1 MQRGGALLSEG
12 GYGCVFH
19 PEITCKGKTTT
30 DTGYVSKIQRNDF
43 NARNEIEVGEIVADA
58 LTKSSSARSG
68 ASDRGERYF
77 APVISSCPIDV
88 RNLDATDKDKC
99 RMLKLKDVKEYLL
112 LKIRY
117 IDAEEFDVFLSQ
129 QQNSPLIFMTFISS
143 FNHLLR
149 SLEILHKAKV
159 VHNDL
164 KGGNIMY
171 DKSNSLPIIIDFGL
185 SIPIEKL
192 SNDSLH
198 NYFYMYVPDYYV
210 WAPEIHLINYLLHVN
225 AEPKADEL
233 KEVASACTKANAY
246 LRGMSPA
253 FKAQYEKACYK
264 ELLTYQGLSSNDA
277 LMRALMHWPTWDNY
291 SLSGEFLRLL
301 YYLTRNPGSGVLDNE
316 FVIFATQLLLMNIN
330 PDPAKRMGPSMSLKA
345 FNRFLYNQKID
356 RTSVFDEIIRNIA
369 ENKEGISASIRTANK
384 EMRLLSKKTRRVL

>member
-19 PEITCKGKTTT
+19 PEITCKGKATTN
-30 DTGYVSKIQRNDF
+30 TGYVSKIQRNDF
-43 NARNEIEVGEIVADA
+43 NARNEIEIGEIVMGT
-58 LTKSSSARSG
+58 LKKTSG
-68 ASDRGERYF
+68 AGKGASRRGERYF

-88 RNLDATDKDKC
+88 RNLDEDDMDKC
-99 RMLKLKDVKEYLL
+99 RMMKLKDVKEYLL

-129 QQNSPLIFMTFISS
+129 QQNSPLIFLTFISS

-149 SLEILHKAKV
+149 SLEILHGAKV

-225 AEPKADEL
+225 AEPDTAEL
-233 KEVASACTKANAY
+233 KDLANACVKSNAY
-246 LRGMSPA
+246 LRGLSPA
-253 FKAQYEKACYK
+253 FKAQYEKACYE
-264 ELLTYQGLSSNDA
+264 ELSTYQGLSSNDA
-277 LMRALMHWPTWDNY
+277 IMRALKHWPTWDNY

-301 YYLTRNPGSGVLDNE
+301 YYLTRSPGTGVLDNE
-316 FVIFATQLLLMNIN
+316 FVTFATQLLLRNIH
-330 PDPAKRMGPSMSLKA
+330 PDPRKRMGPSTSLKA

-356 RTSVFDEIIRNIA
+356 KVSVFDEIVENIA
-369 ENKEGISASIRTANK
+369 TNRKEIIASIRTANR
-384 EMRLLSKKTRRVL
+384 EMRLLSQKTRRVL

>member
-19 PEITCKGKTTT
+19 PEMTCKGKTTT
-30 DTGYVSKIQRNDF
+30 NSGYVSKIQRNDF
-43 NARNEIEVGEIVADA
+43 NARNEVLVGEIVMGA
-58 LTKSSSARSG
+58 LRKTSSARSG
-68 ASDRGERYF
+68 DQWERYF
-77 APVISSCPIDV
+77 APVIASCPIDV
-88 RNLDATDKDKC
+88 RNLDVKDTSQC
-99 RMLKLKDVKEYLL
+99 RMLKLRDVKEYLL

-129 QQNSPLIFMTFISS
+129 QQSSPLIFLTFISS

-149 SLEILHKAKV
+149 SLEILRGAKV

-192 SNDSLH
+192 SDDSLH

-225 AEPKADEL
+225 AEPDAAEI
-233 KEVASACTKANAY
+233 KEIAKACTKSNAY
-246 LRGMSPA
+246 LRGFSSEY
-253 FKAQYEKACYK
+253 KAQYEEACAD
-264 ELLTYQGLSSNDA
+264 ELLGYEGLSSNDA
-277 LMRALMHWPTWDNY
+277 IMRALKHWPTWDNY
-291 SLSGEFLRLL
+291 SLSGQFLMLL
-301 YYLTRNPGSGVLDNE
+301 YYLTRNPGSGVIDNE
-316 FVIFATQLLLMNIN
+316 FVIFATQLLLMNIH
-330 PDPAKRMGPSMSLKA
+330 PDPTKRMTPSDSLKA

-356 RTSVFDEIIRNIA
+356 KTSVFDEIVENITN
-369 ENKEGISASIRTANK
+369 NKEEIVVSIRTANK
-384 EMRLLSKKTRRVL
+384 DMELLSKRTQRVL